1 MGKDAGHKRGKTGSS
16 DGPSKKRKGVEV
28 EKKVGNKHPTNK
40 DKYSKET
47 RATMVSNKYK
57 RTAPTTPADKR
68 QQRTDRIRAAPAGE
82 LKLQALKLWED
93 LRRGDLAT
101 ADRRSKMDQMMG
113 LIRGRIKDVTF
124 KHDMSRVI
132 QTCVKMGT
140 DAQRNEIAEELKGTY
155 LDLARSTYGKHIV
168 MAILKY
174 SNKYRGEV
182 VRAFHGHVRATLRHR
197 EASAV
202 LEECYAVYANSAQR
216 WQLAAELYGAELAVF
231 KDDAAK
237 SIDDVLANAPQK
249 RDSVVAG
256 LLASL
261 GPLLQKGT
269 VQHSIVHRALADY
282 LRLAPSA
289 ARQKMIEEMR
299 ELCVEILHTRDGA
312 HAAQLCV
319 AHGTAKDRKAIAK
332 SLRTYVMRVARE
344 EHGYAVLVALLD
356 CMDDTVYAGKTLLG
370 ELAANVAELAADQ
383 HGRRVLLYVLAGR
396 HPQYVGSDALQIMQA
411 TDEARSLT
419 SKKDA
424 STRHRELAN
433 HVSAPLL
440 RWVAENAASAVFQPL
455 PSQTMTEALLRCAPG
470 AEKQQAWD
478 AVLSLVGRSIEDAH
492 AGDSHVLLSPVA
504 SRVLSACIRAEHS
517 APTSPDASLPSLP
530 ADNPPFGSDVLRV
543 LAQDGGLVEAACA
556 GAFPVRAL
564 LESPVTGA
572 GAREALRPH
581 AKVIAKALAAK
592 PERPRSLPQIVELL
606 G

>member
-16 DGPSKKRKGVEV
+16 EGPSKKRKGVEV
-28 EKKVGNKHPTNK
+28 EKKLGNKHPTNK
-40 DKYSKET
+40 DKYNKET
-47 RATMVSNKYK
+47 RALMVSNKYK
-57 RTAPTTPADKR
+57 RAAPTTPVDKR

-101 ADRRSKMDQMMG
+101 ADRRSKMDQMMA
-113 LIRGRIKDVTF
+113 LIRGRIKEVTF

-140 DAQRNEIAEELKGTY
+140 DAQRNEIAQELQGSY

-174 SNKYRGEV
+174 SNKYRGDV

-197 EASAV
+197 DASAV

-237 SIDDVLANAPQK
+237 SVDDVLANAPQK
-249 RDSVVAG
+249 RDAIVAG

-282 LRLAPSA
+282 LRLAPAA
-289 ARQKMIEEMR
+289 ARQKMIEDMR
-299 ELCVEILHTRDGA
+299 ELCVEVLHTRDGA

-356 CMDDTVYAGKTLLG
+356 CMDDTVYAGKTLLA
-370 ELAANVAELAADQ
+370 ELAANIAELAADQ

-396 HPQYVGSDALQIMQA
+396 HPQYVGSDALQIMRA

-433 HVSAPLL
+433 HLSAPLL
-440 RWVAENAASAVFQPL
+440 RWVADHAEAVFEPL
-455 PSQTMTEALLRCAPG
+455 PSQTITEALLRCAPG
-470 AEKQQAWD
+470 AEKQNAWD
-478 AVLSLVGRSIEDAH
+478 AVLKLVGRSIEDAH
-492 AGDSHVLLSPVA
+492 EGDKHVLLSPVA

-517 APTSPDASLPSLP
+517 APTSPDASLPELP
-530 ADNPPFGSDVLRV
+530 ADNPPFGSDVLEA
-543 LAQDGGLVEAACA
+543 LAEDDRLVEAACA
-556 GAFPVRAL
+556 GAFPVRVL
-564 LESPVTGA
+564 LESPVTGEK
-572 GAREALRPH
+572 ARGMLRPH
-581 AKVIAKALAAK
+581 SKQIAKALAAK
-592 PERPRSLPQIVELL
+592 PERPRSLAQIVELL